1 VVGART
7 MGDLSQLAAEA
18 ARSSRAEKFSAARRT
33 TSESSLAT
41 TALAA
46 AQGRCVPGNGG
57 GGGIVT
63 PGGPRLGVRG
73 RGEMTGRIMIR
84 TG

>member
-41 TALAA
+41 TAVAA
-46 AQGRCVPGNGG
+46 AQGRCVPGN

-73 RGEMTGRIMIR
+73 WGEMTGRIMIR

>member
-41 TALAA
+41 TAVAA
-46 AQGRCVPGNGG
+46 AQGRCVPGGG